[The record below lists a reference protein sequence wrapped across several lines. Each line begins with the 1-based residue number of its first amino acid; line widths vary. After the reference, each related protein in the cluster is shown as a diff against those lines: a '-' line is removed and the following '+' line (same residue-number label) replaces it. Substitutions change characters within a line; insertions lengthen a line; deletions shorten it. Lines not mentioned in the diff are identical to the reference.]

1 MTSNGYDLTEG
12 SVRWRLE
19 GFSGV
24 RASFL
29 QVILK
34 VFDKYNDVCTEER
47 ITAFREAIS
56 LAGR

>member
-29 QVILK
+29 QDILK
-34 VFDKYNDVCTEER
+34 VFDKQHYVCTEER
-47 ITAFREAIS
+47 ITALREVIS
-56 LAGR
+56 LAGG